1 MDPSPL
7 PSSGPPG
14 FPFRPSTAVS
24 GFLFHKSSLLLLT
37 GILLLSAWGGLVT
50 LVVPLSLILAAAV
63 LSRFWSR
70 LSLMQVSG
78 KRALKE
84 TRLFPGD
91 RTELRLEVVN
101 RKILPLPW
109 VEIEDAV
116 PPGLLAEQLPPSA
129 LRPDLGS
136 LLRSSSLLWYRRAK
150 WKVFLQAGKRGLYS
164 LGPLSISSGDPFGF
178 YRRRAVFPQPDSII
192 VYPKIFPLA
201 SFSPPSRFPLGD
213 IRSEKRIF
221 QDPARPIGLRDYQ
234 PFDSLRHIHWKAS
247 GRSGRLLVKIFE
259 PTVTLQASLF
269 LGVESYHDES
279 GVREEDF
286 EWGVSLTASL
296 ARHFLD
302 RGIPTGLFANGR
314 QIDSGQ
320 PVRILPG
327 GSREQTPVILEA
339 LAKLTAAAPE
349 PLESFLE
356 RERRAL
362 TQGTTL
368 IFVLHRISDPMIGQ
382 VQELRE
388 AGYKP
393 AVLLSGEQDIN
404 GLDQTLIERWA
415 RPAGFST
422 LPPRGGGG

>member
-7 PSSGPPG
+7 SSSSPLAPH
-14 FPFRPSTAVS
+14 FRPATAVS
-24 GFLFHKSSLLLLT
+24 GFLLHRSSLLAAG
-37 GILLLSAWGGLVT
+37 GILLLSAWQGLAT
-50 LVVPLSLILAAAV
+50 LVVPLGLVVAAAV

-70 LSLMQVSG
+70 LSLIRVFG
-78 KRALKE
+78 KRTVKE

-91 RTELRLEVVN
+91 RTELRLEVAN

-116 PPGLLAEQLPPSA
+116 PPGLLAEHLPPSA
-129 LRPDLGS
+129 LRPGCGS

-150 WKVFLQAGKRGLYS
+150 WKVFIQAEKRGLYS
-164 LGPLSISSGDPFGF
+164 LGPLALSSGDPFGF
-178 YRRRAVFPQPDSII
+178 YRRRAVFPQPASII
-192 VYPKIFPLA
+192 VYPKTFPIV

-213 IRSEKRIF
+213 IRCEKRIF
-221 QDPARPIGLRDYQ
+221 QDPVRPIGLRDYQ

-296 ARHFLD
+296 ARHLLD

-320 PVRILPG
+320 PIRILPG

-349 PLESFLE
+349 PLESFLQ
-356 RERRAL
+356 RERGAL
-362 TQGTTL
+362 AQGTTL
-368 IFVLHRISDPMIGQ
+368 VFVLHRNSDPMIGQ
-382 VQELRE
+382 LQELRE
-388 AGYKP
+388 AGYKA
-393 AVLLSGEQDIN
+393 AVLLSGERNIT
-404 GLDQTLIERWA
+404 GLDQILSERWA

-422 LPPRGGGG
+422 FPPAGEGR